1 LEGKCAG
8 GSGTRSTRLAGEPNR
23 ILTRTIP
30 LTLTPTQRAVSKAT
44 TPPALLRSSTSAA
57 PEPSAPCPGGTH
69 VIGQRVQVGLREAG
83 QIVTI
88 EVDETIL
95 RVYDHHDHLIK
106 HVPRTSRKEVTR
118 HKAYGHT
125 TNRKTG

>member
-1 LEGKCAG
+1 M
-8 GSGTRSTRLAGEPNR
+8 
-23 ILTRTIP
+23 
-30 LTLTPTQRAVSKAT
+30 TLTQ
-44 TPPALLRSSTSAA
+44 
-57 PEPSAPCPGGTH
+57 PCPGGTH